1 MISVQDVAVALNTR
15 KLWSMHIRAQWKVFS
30 EALRCVCATSCPP
43 LLAML
48 RRVCVQLADLSSPTA
63 TLIMKT
69 LVELLLEE
77 LQP

>member
-1 MISVQDVAVALNTR
+1 
-15 KLWSMHIRAQWKVFS
+15 MHVRVQWKVFS

-48 RRVCVQLADLSSPTA
+48 RRMCVQLADLSSPTA
-63 TLIMKT
+63 TLVMKT
-69 LVELLLEE
+69 PLELLLEE

>member
-1 MISVQDVAVALNTR
+1 MSVQDVAVALNTR

-30 EALRCVCATSCPP
+30 EALKCVCATSCPP

-48 RRVCVQLADLSSPTA
+48 RRVCVQLADLSSSTA
-63 TLIMKT
+63 ILIMKIP
-69 LVELLLEE
+69 VELLLEE